1 MASRIRVG
9 IAGTGAYVPER
20 VVSNDWFE
28 EILDTNDEWIVQ
40 RTGIRER
47 RFAAEDEATSDLCVH
62 AAEEALRN
70 AGITADELDLIIV
83 ATISPDYQLPSTAVL
98 VQDRLG
104 ASKAGAFDV
113 VAACSGFVTALH
125 TGEAF
130 IASGRAR
137 RVLVIG
143 AETLSRFLNFEDRG
157 SCIIFGDGA
166 GAAVLMPHGECG
178 QGEILRTSLGADGSG
193 YQFIHM
199 PGGGTRVPATVES
212 VKANQH
218 KIQLKGRETFKFA
231 VQRMSSLIREF
242 MEDHE
247 PEELGLIVPHQVNR
261 RIIDAALDRLDMTD
275 EKVLVN
281 IQKYGNTSAA
291 SVPVALHEAV
301 TQDRCIPG
309 KLVVLVAFGAGL
321 TWGGTLIRW

>member
-20 VVSNDWFE
+20 VVTNEWFE

-47 RFAAEDEATSDLCVH
+47 RYAADDQATSDLCVI
-62 AAEEALRN
+62 AAERALVA
-70 AGITADELDLIIV
+70 AGVTADQLDLIIV
-83 ATISPDYQLPSTAVL
+83 ATISPDFQLPSTAVL
-98 VQDRLG
+98 VQDRIG
-104 ASKAGAFDV
+104 ATHAGAFDV
-113 VAACSGFVTALH
+113 AAACSGFLTALH

-130 IASGRAR
+130 IAAGRAR

-178 QGEILRTSLGADGSG
+178 QGEIIRTSLGADGSG
-193 YQFIHM
+193 YEFIHM

-212 VKANQH
+212 VEAKQH
-218 KIQLKGRETFKFA
+218 KIQLRGRETFKFA
-231 VQRMSSLIREF
+231 VQRMSALIRDF
-242 MEDHE
+242 LEDYD
-247 PEELGLIVPHQVNR
+247 PSELGLIVPHQVNR
-261 RIIDAALDRLDMTD
+261 RIIDAALDRLGMTD
-275 EKVLVN
+275 EKVVVN
-281 IQKYGNTSAA
+281 IQHYGNTSAA
-291 SVPVALHEAV
+291 SVPVALDEAIRAE
-301 TQDRCIPG
+301 RCVPG